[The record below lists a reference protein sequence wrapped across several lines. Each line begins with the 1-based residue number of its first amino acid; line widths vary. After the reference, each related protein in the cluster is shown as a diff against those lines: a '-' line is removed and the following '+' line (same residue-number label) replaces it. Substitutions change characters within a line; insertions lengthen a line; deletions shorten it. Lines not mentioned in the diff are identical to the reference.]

1 MNLRSGHKVVHK
13 THGVGIIQGSEE
25 LDLGGTRQDYYILE
39 ILATGLKVRFPKSGH
54 SAIVRSLVS
63 DAEIDEISRILK
75 SPAKTY
81 SMVWNRRKKEFT
93 EKIKGGSI
101 FEIAEVY
108 RDLNNRPADK
118 ELSFGEKEMLE
129 KARSRLINEISAAWS
144 KSGEEVGEFIDKLY
158 HRPAGTPEESSSGT

>member
-1 MNLRSGHKVVHK
+1 MNLKSGNKIVHK

-25 LDLGGTRQDYYILE
+25 MMLGGTKQDYYILE
-39 ILATGLKVRFPKSGH
+39 ILATGLKVRFPKSGY
-54 SAIVRSLVS
+54 ATIVRSLVT
-63 DAEIDEISRILK
+63 DEEISELTEILR
-75 SPAKTY
+75 SPARTY

-108 RDLNNRPADK
+108 RDLHNRPADK

-129 KARSRLINEISAAWS
+129 KARNRLINEISAAWS
-144 KSGEEVGEFIDKLY
+144 KSGEEVGAYIDSLFV
-158 HRPAGTPEESSSGT
+158 PEPLITEQA